1 MAEFQYTQEM
11 MEADNPTER
20 IGADTADPG
29 YIAAQQ
35 TNAYGPSAGG
45 VSAETIKQLIG
56 EIPSA
61 GISEVEKEIVARARE
76 KAKGRAGA
84 ERMQEDLLAR
94 QMGLT
99 EESAR
104 QQAKTLEE
112 KAMGEAA
119 AQKVYAEGIA
129 AAAEKAKPGKVP
141 EFTPS
146 QASVGELITMF
157 TLINTMAFMV
167 GGKGRSSGMA
177 ALASLNGAL
186 DGYKKGRQDIYKM
199 EMINFDK
206 NLKSFQQEVEN
217 QKAEFQ
223 REVAKQ
229 GASRDAILSAMKVV
243 EAKNV
248 GAQLGID
255 ARTKNVAAVSKHY
268 ENIIKGINN
277 AEQTL
282 MKFSNDQRKY
292 ELDRIRTQAAQ
303 TQAAAAMMR
312 AAGAGGKSKNAPPAK
327 DVSQIVAKKALLN
340 EYDKLIKEYT
350 ENPSAFSKG
359 VRTLTALPLVGKGY
373 GDFMEK
379 IARVDPKKNPEAH
392 RAAMFLA
399 KLERAVTPE
408 RHSFYGAALTATEL
422 PRYERTV
429 PTITDDPS
437 VVLTFLKNNRQSIS
451 DALRSQITTLQ
462 NLGKDID
469 FNVVT
474 QEAVNNP
481 INFDNNSQWM
491 PKAKQP

>member
-1 MAEFQYTQEM
+1 MAEFQYTEESM
-11 MEADNPTER
+11 AADNPPNKPSDAVTEALGMVTSTPPSTGQD
-20 IGADTADPG
+20 ITASLR
-29 YIAAQQ
+29 Q
-35 TNAYGPSAGG
+35 T
-45 VSAETIKQLIG
+45 
-56 EIPSA
+56 
-61 GISEVEKEIVARARE
+61 
-76 KAKGRAGA
+76 
-84 ERMQEDLLAR
+84 
-94 QMGLT
+94 MGT
-99 EESAR
+99 
-104 QQAKTLEE
+104 
-112 KAMGEAA
+112 GEAA
-119 AQKVYAEGIA
+119 LRAMPAIESERAEQ
-129 AAAEKAKPGKVP
+129 AEKFGAKRIAELERLGKYGVDIAESAKKEASAIYGKPEYQMLKMP

-157 TLINTMAFMV
+157 TMVNTMAMLA
-167 GGKGRSSGMA
+167 GGGSRNSGMA

-206 NLKSFQQEVEN
+206 NLKSLQQNNEARKIELEKALKEVALNKDVGLAKLKEIELQMKGSQIEQDLRLGRFDSALKKLDMLVKAGEN
-217 QKAEFQ
+217 ARNKYADYQIRQQQMATQ
-223 REVAKQ
+223 REVAM
-229 GASRDAILSAMKVV
+229 I
-243 EAKNV
+243 
-248 GAQLGID
+248 
-255 ARTKNVAAVSKHY
+255 
-268 ENIIKGINN
+268 
-277 AEQTL
+277 
-282 MKFSNDQRKY
+282 
-292 ELDRIRTQAAQ
+292 
-303 TQAAAAMMR
+303 R
-312 AAGAGGKSKNAPPAK
+312 AAGAGGKAKNAPPAK

-350 ENPSAFSKG
+350 ENPAAFSKG

-462 NLGKDID
+462 DLGKDID

-474 QEAVNNP
+474 KEAVNNP
-481 INFDNNSQWM
+481 MNFDNNSQWM